1 MRLTD
6 MASSRIAALPPSLQ
20 ATFWI
25 TLSGFVFTII
35 IVSVRKV
42 TLDLPVLEAV
52 FFRSLFGLAFMVPWL
67 IRHGPNAALG
77 TKRIGLF
84 AIRGTIAFFVTFL
97 YFTAA
102 GLIPIADLTSITF
115 TRPIFGAVA
124 AIFILGELVGPRRWS
139 AIIIGFMGM
148 LIIVRPG
155 FEEVSLG
162 ALCILVAVLMQTGNT
177 MVVKILTRTEH
188 PDTIAIYHAIFMLPL
203 ALLSAI
209 YVWQTPTLEQL
220 GWLVVIGAFGILN
233 QRMVTRAFAI
243 ADASLVLAL
252 GYIRLPVAALMGFII
267 FQEVPVIWV
276 WIGGTIIC
284 GAAAYIAR
292 REAVTSRA
300 DQGAAG

>member
-1 MRLTD
+1 M
-6 MASSRIAALPPSLQ
+6 
-20 ATFWI
+20 
-25 TLSGFVFTII
+25 
-35 IVSVRKV
+35 
-42 TLDLPVLEAV
+42 DLPVLEAV

-67 IRHGPNAALG
+67 IRHGPHAALG
-77 TKRIGLF
+77 TKRLGLF

-124 AIFILGELVGPRRWS
+124 AIIVLGEIVGPRRWA
-139 AIIIGFMGM
+139 AIAMGFIGM

-155 FEEVSLG
+155 FAELNLG
-162 ALCILVAVLMQTGNT
+162 AICILVAVLMQTGNT

-203 ALLSAI
+203 ALITAVF
-209 YVWQTPTLEQL
+209 VWQTPTLEQI
-220 GWLVVIGAFGILN
+220 GWLLVIGAFGILN
-233 QRMVTRAFAI
+233 QRMVTRAFAV

-252 GYIRLPVAALMGFII
+252 GYLRLPVAALMGFII

-276 WIGGTIIC
+276 WIGGTLIC
-284 GAAAYIAR
+284 GAATYIAR
-292 REAVTSRA
+292 REAAAARA
-300 DQGAAG
+300 EQQAAG

>member
-1 MRLTD
+1 
-6 MASSRIAALPPSLQ
+6 MASARIAALPPSLQ

-35 IVSVRKV
+35 IISVRKV
-42 TLDLPVLEAV
+42 TVDLPVLEAV

-67 IRHGPNAALG
+67 IRHGPHAALG
-77 TKRIGLF
+77 TKRLGLF

-124 AIFILGELVGPRRWS
+124 AIIVLGEIVGPRRWA
-139 AIIIGFMGM
+139 AIAMGFIGM

-155 FEEVSLG
+155 FAELNLG
-162 ALCILVAVLMQTGNT
+162 AICILVAVLMQTGNT

-203 ALLSAI
+203 ALITAVF
-209 YVWQTPTLEQL
+209 VWQTPTLEQI
-220 GWLVVIGAFGILN
+220 GWLLVIGAFGILN
-233 QRMVTRAFAI
+233 QRMVTRAFAV

-252 GYIRLPVAALMGFII
+252 GYLRLPVAALMGFII

-276 WIGGTIIC
+276 WIGGTLIC
-284 GAAAYIAR
+284 GAATYIAR
-292 REAVTSRA
+292 REAAAARA
-300 DQGAAG
+300 EQQAAG